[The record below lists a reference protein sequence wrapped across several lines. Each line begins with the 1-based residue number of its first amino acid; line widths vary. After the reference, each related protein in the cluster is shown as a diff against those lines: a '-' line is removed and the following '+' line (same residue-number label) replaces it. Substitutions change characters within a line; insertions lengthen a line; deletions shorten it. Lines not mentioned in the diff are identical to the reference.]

1 MSSTGAAAARARKWP
16 VRALLLFLAIVV
28 VIYSLVFLTGDKKA
42 EPKLGIDLQGGT
54 RVTLVPQG
62 GKPSGDQLDQARQIL
77 QNRVNGMGV
86 SGAQVVTDG
95 DTLVITVPG
104 DDSSQARSLGQTSQL
119 LFRPVSSTGS
129 TPDDKLFDS
138 LTDMANRWVED
149 GILTVD
155 EANSKLADATTN
167 LQGTEGVTVPTTA
180 PTVTA
185 KAPAAPANSI
195 EETDQRNEMVDVL
208 KADRQSSDPNTQ
220 NSAAMLM
227 TCGTGE
233 DALAGADDSAKPLVT
248 CGEDGNP
255 VLLDPAPLLRG
266 QTDGPDAQRL
276 TGDMIDPNSDIFG
289 GLDNQTNQMMVKFGF
304 KTGESTPGGETWEDV
319 TTQYQGQQVAITLDS
334 QVISAPTIQG
344 ATPVGQDTQITG
356 DFSEQ
361 EAKDLANNLKYG
373 ALPLSFTGENGEKGG
388 TAETISASMGEASLK
403 AGLVA
408 GVIGLV
414 IVALYALAYYRGL
427 GVIAL
432 VSLLTS
438 GVLIYGGLVMLG
450 RWIDYSLDLAGI
462 AGLIIGIGT
471 TADSFVVYFERIKDE
486 IHKGSTFRSAVP
498 RSWKRARNTII
509 TGNVVSLVASL
520 VLYFVAVGNVKG
532 FAFTLGLTTIFDI
545 VIAFLVTAPLV
556 ILVSRT
562 EAFANPKL
570 NGLHSAFRAADR
582 RRDREAS
589 EAALA
594 AEPETPETPETID
607 EVDPGTDPDTPDTPD
622 NSGTSDRSD
631 TEDTDDR
638 DHTDD
643 TGGDDAPTNGEVK

>member
-16 VRALLLFLAIVV
+16 VRALLIFLALVV
-28 VIYSLVFLTGDKKA
+28 VMYSFVFLTGDKKA

-62 GKPSGDQLDQARQIL
+62 DKPSGSQLDQARKIL
-77 QNRVNGMGV
+77 ENRVNGMGV

-119 LFRPVSSTGS
+119 LFRPVTGGQA
-129 TPDDKLFDS
+129 PDENLFDS
-138 LTDMANRWVED
+138 LTEMADRWVEN

-155 EANSKLADATTN
+155 EANTKLSEATEN
-167 LQGTEGVTVPTTA
+167 FKGSEFNAPEKA

-195 EETDQRNEMVDVL
+195 EKTEQRNTMVDVL
-208 KADRQSSDPNTQ
+208 KTDRQSEDPNTQ
-220 NSAAMLM
+220 NAAALLL
-227 TCGTGE
+227 TC
-233 DALAGADDSAKPLVT
+233 DASDDPLAGADDPAKPLVT
-248 CGEDGNP
+248 CSDTGAP
-255 VLLDPAPLLRG
+255 ILLDAAPLLKG
-266 QTDGPDAQRL
+266 ETDGPDARRM
-276 TGDMIDPNSDIFG
+276 TGDMIDPDSIFG
-289 GLDNQTNQMMVKFGF
+289 GLDSQSGQMVVSFGF
-304 KTGESTPGGETWEDV
+304 KQGEANPGSETWADL
-319 TTQYQGQQVAITLDS
+319 TNQYLNQQIAITLDS
-334 QVISAPTIQG
+334 QVLSAPTIQS
-344 ATPVGQDTQITG
+344 ATPVGQRTQITG
-356 DFSEQ
+356 DFSEK

-403 AGLVA
+403 AGLTA
-408 GVIGLV
+408 GIIGLV

-432 VSLLTS
+432 VSLVTS
-438 GVLIYGGLVMLG
+438 GILIYGGLVLLG

-486 IHKGSTFRSAVP
+486 ILKGSTFRSAVP
-498 RSWKRARNTII
+498 RAWKRARATII
-509 TGNVVSLVASL
+509 TGNVVSLVASV

-532 FAFTLGLTTIFDI
+532 FAFTLGLTTVFDV

-556 ILVSRT
+556 ILVSRR
-562 EAFANPKL
+562 EAFASPKL

-582 RRDREAS
+582 RRAED
-589 EAALA
+589 EAARAGLA
-594 AEPETPETPETID
+594 EKDEPVGATAPAGSGASAD
-607 EVDPGTDPDTPDTPD
+607 EQPVDPDA
-622 NSGTSDRSD
+622 
-631 TEDTDDR
+631 
-638 DHTDD
+638 
-643 TGGDDAPTNGEVK
+643 DAPSTGEEK

>member
-16 VRALLLFLAIVV
+16 VRALLIFLALVV
-28 VIYSLVFLTGDKKA
+28 VMYSFVFLTGDKKA

-62 GKPSGDQLDQARQIL
+62 DKPSGSQLDQARKIL
-77 QNRVNGMGV
+77 ENRVNGMGV

-119 LFRPVSSTGS
+119 LFRPVTGGQA
-129 TPDDKLFDS
+129 PDENLFDS
-138 LTDMANRWVED
+138 LTEMADRWVEN

-155 EANSKLADATTN
+155 EANTKLSEATEN
-167 LQGTEGVTVPTTA
+167 FKGSEFNAPEKA

-195 EETDQRNEMVDVL
+195 EKTEQRNTMVDVL
-208 KADRQSSDPNTQ
+208 KTDRQSEDPNTQ
-220 NSAAMLM
+220 NAAALLL
-227 TCGTGE
+227 TC
-233 DALAGADDSAKPLVT
+233 DASDDPLAGADDPAKPLVT
-248 CGEDGNP
+248 CSDTGAP
-255 VLLDPAPLLRG
+255 ILLDAAPLLKG
-266 QTDGPDAQRL
+266 ETDGPDARRM
-276 TGDMIDPNSDIFG
+276 TGDMIDPDSIFG
-289 GLDNQTNQMMVKFGF
+289 GLDSQSGQMVVSFGF
-304 KTGESTPGGETWEDV
+304 KQGEANPGSETWADL
-319 TTQYQGQQVAITLDS
+319 TNQYLNQQIAITLDS
-334 QVISAPTIQG
+334 QVLSAPTIQS
-344 ATPVGQDTQITG
+344 ATPVGQRTQITG
-356 DFSEQ
+356 DFSEK

-403 AGLVA
+403 AGLTA
-408 GVIGLV
+408 GIIGLV

-432 VSLLTS
+432 VSLVTS
-438 GVLIYGGLVMLG
+438 GILIYGGLVLLG

-486 IHKGSTFRSAVP
+486 ILKGSTFRSAVP
-498 RSWKRARNTII
+498 RAWKRARATII
-509 TGNVVSLVASL
+509 TGNVVSLVASV

-532 FAFTLGLTTIFDI
+532 FAFTLGLTTVFDV

-556 ILVSRT
+556 ILVSRR
-562 EAFANPKL
+562 EAFASPKL

-582 RRDREAS
+582 RRAED
-589 EAALA
+589 EAARAGLA
-594 AEPETPETPETID
+594 EKDEPVGATAPAGSGASAD
-607 EVDPGTDPDTPDTPD
+607 EPPVDPDA
-622 NSGTSDRSD
+622 
-631 TEDTDDR
+631 
-638 DHTDD
+638 
-643 TGGDDAPTNGEVK
+643 DAPSTGEEK

>member
-16 VRALLLFLAIVV
+16 VRALLIFLALVV
-28 VIYSLVFLTGDKKA
+28 VMYSFVFLTGDKKA

-62 GKPSGDQLDQARQIL
+62 DKPSGSQLDQARKIL
-77 QNRVNGMGV
+77 ENRVNGMGV

-119 LFRPVSSTGS
+119 LFRPVTGGQA
-129 TPDDKLFDS
+129 PDENLFDS
-138 LTDMANRWVED
+138 LTEMADRWVEN

-155 EANSKLADATTN
+155 EANTKLSEATEN
-167 LQGTEGVTVPTTA
+167 FKGSEFNAPEKA

-195 EETDQRNEMVDVL
+195 EKTEQRNTMVDVL
-208 KADRQSSDPNTQ
+208 KTDRQSEDPNTQ
-220 NSAAMLM
+220 NAAALLL
-227 TCGTGE
+227 TC
-233 DALAGADDSAKPLVT
+233 DASDDPLAGADDPAKPLVT
-248 CGEDGNP
+248 CSDTGAP
-255 VLLDPAPLLRG
+255 ILLDAAPLLKG
-266 QTDGPDAQRL
+266 ETDGPDARRM
-276 TGDMIDPNSDIFG
+276 TGDMIDPDSIFG
-289 GLDNQTNQMMVKFGF
+289 GLDSQSGQMVVSFGF
-304 KTGESTPGGETWEDV
+304 KQGEANPGSETWADL
-319 TTQYQGQQVAITLDS
+319 TNQYLNQQIAITLDS
-334 QVISAPTIQG
+334 QVLSAPTIQS
-344 ATPVGQDTQITG
+344 ATPVGQRTQITG
-356 DFSEQ
+356 DFSEK

-403 AGLVA
+403 AGLTA
-408 GVIGLV
+408 GIIGLV

-432 VSLLTS
+432 ASLVTS
-438 GVLIYGGLVMLG
+438 GILIYGGLVLLG

-498 RSWKRARNTII
+498 RAWKRARATII

-532 FAFTLGLTTIFDI
+532 FAFTLGLTTVFDV

-556 ILVSRT
+556 ILVSRR
-562 EAFANPKL
+562 EAFASPKL

-582 RRDREAS
+582 RRAED
-589 EAALA
+589 EAARAELA
-594 AEPETPETPETID
+594 EKDEPVGATAPAGSGASAD
-607 EVDPGTDPDTPDTPD
+607 EPPVDPDA
-622 NSGTSDRSD
+622 
-631 TEDTDDR
+631 
-638 DHTDD
+638 
-643 TGGDDAPTNGEVK
+643 DAPSTGEEK

>member
-1 MSSTGAAAARARKWP
+1 
-16 VRALLLFLAIVV
+16 VRALLIFLALVV
-28 VIYSLVFLTGDKKA
+28 VMYSFVFLTGDKKA

-62 GKPSGDQLDQARQIL
+62 DKPSGSQLDQARKIL
-77 QNRVNGMGV
+77 ENRVNGMGV

-119 LFRPVSSTGS
+119 LFRPVTGGQA
-129 TPDDKLFDS
+129 PDENLFDS
-138 LTDMANRWVED
+138 LTEMADRWVEN

-155 EANSKLADATTN
+155 EANTKLSEATEN
-167 LQGTEGVTVPTTA
+167 FKGNEFNAPEKA

-195 EETDQRNEMVDVL
+195 EKTEQRNTMVDVL
-208 KADRQSSDPNTQ
+208 KTDRQSEDPNTQ
-220 NSAAMLM
+220 NAAALLL
-227 TCGTGE
+227 TC
-233 DALAGADDSAKPLVT
+233 DASDDPLAGADDPAKPLVT
-248 CGEDGNP
+248 CSDTGAP
-255 VLLDPAPLLRG
+255 ILLDAAPLLKG
-266 QTDGPDAQRL
+266 ETDGPDARRM
-276 TGDMIDPNSDIFG
+276 TGDMIDPDSIFG
-289 GLDNQTNQMMVKFGF
+289 GLDSQSGQMVVSFGF
-304 KTGESTPGGETWEDV
+304 KQGEANPGSETWADL
-319 TTQYQGQQVAITLDS
+319 TNQYLNQQIAITLDS
-334 QVISAPTIQG
+334 QVLSAPTIQS
-344 ATPVGQDTQITG
+344 ATPVGQRTQITG
-356 DFSEQ
+356 DFSEK

-403 AGLVA
+403 AGLTA
-408 GVIGLV
+408 GIIGLV

-432 VSLLTS
+432 VSLVTS
-438 GVLIYGGLVMLG
+438 GILIYGGLVLLG

-486 IHKGSTFRSAVP
+486 ILKGSTFRSAVP
-498 RSWKRARNTII
+498 RAWKRARATII
-509 TGNVVSLVASL
+509 TGNVVSLVASV

-532 FAFTLGLTTIFDI
+532 FAFTLGLTTVFDV

-556 ILVSRT
+556 ILVSRR
-562 EAFANPKL
+562 EAFASPKL

-582 RRDREAS
+582 RRAED
-589 EAALA
+589 EAARAGLA
-594 AEPETPETPETID
+594 EKDEPVGATAPAGSGASAD
-607 EVDPGTDPDTPDTPD
+607 EPPVDPDA
-622 NSGTSDRSD
+622 
-631 TEDTDDR
+631 
-638 DHTDD
+638 
-643 TGGDDAPTNGEVK
+643 DAPSTGEEK

>member
-16 VRALLLFLAIVV
+16 VRALLIFLALVV
-28 VIYSLVFLTGDKKA
+28 VMYSFVFLTGDKKA
-42 EPKLGIDLQGGT
+42 GPKLGIDLQGGT

-62 GKPSGDQLDQARQIL
+62 DKPSGSQLDQARKIL
-77 QNRVNGMGV
+77 ENRVNGMGV

-119 LFRPVSSTGS
+119 LFRPVTGGQA
-129 TPDDKLFDS
+129 PDEKLFDS
-138 LTDMANRWVED
+138 LTEMADRWVEN

-155 EANSKLADATTN
+155 EANTKLSEATEN
-167 LQGTEGVTVPTTA
+167 FKGSEFNAPEKA

-195 EETDQRNEMVDVL
+195 EETEQRNTTVDVL
-208 KADRQSSDPNTQ
+208 KTDRQSEDPNTQ
-220 NSAAMLM
+220 NAAALLL
-227 TCGTGE
+227 TC
-233 DALAGADDSAKPLVT
+233 DASDDPLAGADDPAKPLVT
-248 CGEDGNP
+248 CSDTGAP
-255 VLLDPAPLLRG
+255 ILLDAAPLLKG
-266 QTDGPDAQRL
+266 ETDGPDARRM
-276 TGDMIDPNSDIFG
+276 TGDMIDPDSNIFG
-289 GLDNQTNQMMVKFGF
+289 GLDSQSGQMVVTFGF
-304 KTGESTPGGETWEDV
+304 KQGEANPGSETWADL
-319 TTQYQGQQVAITLDS
+319 TNQYLNQQIAITLDS
-334 QVISAPTIQG
+334 QVLSAPTIQS
-344 ATPVGQDTQITG
+344 ATPVGQGTQITG
-356 DFSEQ
+356 DFSEK

-388 TAETISASMGEASLK
+388 TAKTISASMGEASLK
-403 AGLVA
+403 AGLTA
-408 GVIGLV
+408 GIIGLI

-432 VSLLTS
+432 ASLVTS
-438 GVLIYGGLVMLG
+438 GILIYGGLVLLG

-498 RSWKRARNTII
+498 RAWKRARATII

-532 FAFTLGLTTIFDI
+532 FAFTLGLTTVFDV

-556 ILVSRT
+556 ILVSRR
-562 EAFANPKL
+562 EAFASPKL

-582 RRDREAS
+582 RRAEDETARAELAEKDEPVGATAPAGSGAS
-589 EAALA
+589 
-594 AEPETPETPETID
+594 TD
-607 EVDPGTDPDTPDTPD
+607 EQPVDPDA
-622 NSGTSDRSD
+622 
-631 TEDTDDR
+631 
-638 DHTDD
+638 
-643 TGGDDAPTNGEVK
+643 DAPSTGEEK